1 MIADQL
7 IKGQLPHE
15 FTEDELVDLLF
26 LLPEKEWDD
35 IQYFSTF
42 DQSLQTLVS
51 SLKAKD
57 PEALLSEVQS
67 ALASCSRLEK
77 KADRFIFQPSK
88 LLGSNEWT
96 TISCDESFLQA
107 LALIT
112 TDEELVFDFHSLAP
126 QMRQLLCWFFFLRE
140 KNPSIISAQQALSLP
155 PTPNALQK
163 RADHYG
169 RETLRM
175 SLLRYGSYEEQ
186 DLEKSFD
193 YLKHLRNLF
202 KVLYEQQAF
211 DALPLNQLSGKSFR
225 LLSEWSEIGDR
236 FSESGEMSVSFA
248 ELLSQIQT
256 FTREQFTRYL
266 ALSKQEKTS
275 DAIVFSAQI
284 FLALM
289 VVLRPVIPEFVCRV
303 EQLLGT
309 IKPQLLKKSDYQ
321 AEKDYK
327 IHLLFDILKGVHQQR
342 AQLKLKK
349 HLPIQ
354 LAIQANSAILQL
366 LESYEASLKS
376 LFKIEKMQYLTA
388 NESFPSDFHIFN
400 ILDITVG
407 IKPYELSP
415 QQDEQMQRE
424 KQLKEK
430 IQALE
435 YVRSTLMVLTLNPL
449 TDPQKIEEKEAEM
462 ETIKNDIQHLEIKI
476 QKAKMEK
483 KS

>member
-1 MIADQL
+1 
-7 IKGQLPHE
+7 
-15 FTEDELVDLLF
+15 
-26 LLPEKEWDD
+26 
-35 IQYFSTF
+35 
-42 DQSLQTLVS
+42 
-51 SLKAKD
+51 
-57 PEALLSEVQS
+57 
-67 ALASCSRLEK
+67 
-77 KADRFIFQPSK
+77 
-88 LLGSNEWT
+88 
-96 TISCDESFLQA
+96 
-107 LALIT
+107 
-112 TDEELVFDFHSLAP
+112 
-126 QMRQLLCWFFFLRE
+126 MRQLLCWFFFLRK

-256 FTREQFTRYL
+256 FTKEQFTRYL

-309 IKPQLLKKSDYQ
+309 IKPQLLKKTDYQ

-342 AQLKLKK
+342 TQLKLKK
-349 HLPIQ
+349 HLLIQ